1 MKNDIRTLLASL
13 SVAVGLVVPFQHA
26 AADSDT
32 YPNRPVRVL
41 VGFAPGGAV
50 DIAGR
55 TMAQQLQEALKQPFV
70 VENKPGVGGLIALK
84 EGARA
89 EPDGY
94 TLLVGSAGPLT
105 VSPSLFKK
113 QQFDPQASLEPIIWF
128 VNTPGIIVV
137 RKDLK
142 VDSLKDLIELSKKEN
157 LTMAS
162 AGAGSILHLMGEH
175 FQESVGIK
183 WTHVPYKGSSPALVD
198 LTGGRVDVMIDVVP
212 TAAQFV
218 KSGQLRALA
227 VTTKNRSST
236 LPDVPALSEFGYDFD
251 MGSWMSLLA
260 PKGTPP
266 EIVAKLN
273 AVLHRSVKN
282 PEVIKRVSGMGGE
295 LVGGTP
301 DDLVRKLDVEIPR
314 WRAIIEKNG
323 LSPE

>member
-1 MKNDIRTLLASL
+1 MEYQMRRLLASVAA
-13 SVAVGLVVPFQHA
+13 SVGFAMSSGSAV
-26 AADSDT
+26 ADAST
-32 YPNRPVRVL
+32 YPSRPVRVL

-55 TMAQQLQEALKQPFV
+55 TMAQQLQKALGQPFV

-89 EPDGY
+89 EPDGH

-113 QQFDPQASLEPIIWF
+113 QQFDPQASLEPIIYF

-142 VDSLKDLIELSKKEN
+142 VDSVKELIELSKREK

-175 FQESVGIK
+175 FQESVGIE

-227 VTTKNRSST
+227 VTTKNRSSR
-236 LPDVPALSEFGYDFD
+236 LPDVPTLGEMGYDFD
-251 MGSWMSLLA
+251 MGSWMALLA
-260 PKGTPP
+260 PKGTSPD
-266 EIVAKLN
+266 IVAKLN
-273 AVLHRSVKN
+273 DALNRSVKD
-282 PEVIKRVSGMGGE
+282 PEVIERVSAMGGE

-301 DDLVRKLDVEIPR
+301 EDLVRKLDVEIPR
-314 WRAIIEKNG
+314 WRAIIEKNNLG
-323 LSPE
+323 AD